1 LFEPAATRIP
11 GELAGG
17 FETPAGFLIIQRL
30 QKKGKRTLM
39 RRAKITIVGAGNVG
53 ATAAHW
59 AVAKELGDVVLL
71 DIPETKGMPAGKALD
86 LYQASPIE
94 GVDCRITGAT
104 SYEPTAG
111 SDVVIITAGIP
122 RKPGMSRDDLIAT
135 NTNIVRTVAEN
146 VAKHSPEAV
155 LIVVSNPLDA
165 MVYVAWKASGFPTQR
180 VVGQAGVL
188 DTARYRAFLA
198 AEIGCSVEDVQALL
212 LGGHGDDMVPLAR
225 YTFAGGIPITQLVKK
240 DRLEE
245 IIKRTRNGGAEIVQL
260 LEKGSAYYAPA
271 AAAVQMAESII
282 KDKKRIL
289 PCAAYCEKEYGI
301 GGYFVGVPCVLGTRG
316 VEKVIEIE
324 LDEAEGKMFQSSVQH
339 VRDLVKSVKM

>member
-1 LFEPAATRIP
+1 
-11 GELAGG
+11 
-17 FETPAGFLIIQRL
+17 
-30 QKKGKRTLM
+30 M
-39 RRAKITIVGAGNVG
+39 RRAKISIIGAGNVG
-53 ATAAHW
+53 STAAHW
-59 AVAKELGDVVLL
+59 AASKELGDVVLV
-71 DIPETKGMPAGKALD
+71 DIPATKGMPAGKALD

-94 GVDCRITGAT
+94 GFDSNIIGTTEYG
-104 SYEPTAG
+104 PTAN

-135 NTNIVRTVAEN
+135 NTAIVRQVAES
-146 VAKHSPEAV
+146 VAKHSPHAV

-165 MVYVAWKASGFPTQR
+165 MVYVAWKASGFKPHH

-198 AEIGCSVEDVQALL
+198 AEIGCSVEDVSALL

-225 YTFAGGIPITQLVKK
+225 YTFAGGIPITQLVKP

-245 IIKRTRNGGAEIVQL
+245 IIKRTRNGGAEIVAL

-271 AAAVQMAESII
+271 AASVQMAEAVIR
-282 KDKKRIL
+282 DKKRIL

-301 GGYFVGVPCVLGTRG
+301 GGFFVGVPAILGTGG
-316 VEKVIEIE
+316 VERIIEIE
-324 LDEAEGKMFQSSVQH
+324 LDEAEQKMFQTSVQH
-339 VRDLVKSVKM
+339 VKDLVKTVKM